1 MIKWHAL
8 FDDGDQREVLIEEAD
23 ELSLR
28 AGVLKRFVDAR
39 AANKINGRKVRGMWM
54 WMINYATEQADVII
68 IHGRVPENIDT
79 RFREREGRIA
89 RTGTRK

>member
-68 IHGRVPENIDT
+68 IHGRVPGDIDT
-79 RFREREGRIA
+79 RFREREGRVA
-89 RTGTRK
+89 GRKK

>member
-1 MIKWHAL
+1 MIKWCAV
-8 FDDGDQREVLIEEAD
+8 FEASRKDKELVEAVD
-23 ELSLR
+23 ESELR
-28 AGVLKRFVDAR
+28 ADMLKRFVDAR
-39 AANKINGRKVRGMWM
+39 AANEINGRKVRGMWM

-89 RTGTRK
+89 RTGPRK